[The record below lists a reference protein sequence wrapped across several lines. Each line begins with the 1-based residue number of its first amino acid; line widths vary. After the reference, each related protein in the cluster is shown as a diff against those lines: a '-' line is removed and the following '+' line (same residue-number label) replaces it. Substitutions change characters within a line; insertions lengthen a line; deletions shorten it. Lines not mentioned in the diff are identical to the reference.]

1 MSSST
6 SDVKPSDSNSLNDV
20 KGQLQSSDTIL
31 GSFQSGGPIFPQ
43 SNNQIAAGQDP
54 DILIL
59 PMVPAEEQEEVVPEE
74 PIGGILRSQ
83 PVESHVNAG
92 RLTFS
97 ARNQLIESSIL
108 TPTRTRQ
115 QLWLEYRR
123 LQERKRRI
131 YQLLR
136 QFRLAAQESLEEQWV
151 FEHTEWCSD
160 CNSSRFNVAGEHFYE
175 TLTLKATVFGKPD
188 ELCSRRLNVK
198 IVKNKTSTTINFHC
212 RVVSVNL
219 IGSHIE
225 LRIFPMINC
234 LCILLNSTLYLT
246 LSIHVCFCINFLKY
260 ILIIKSLTIKIQLYD
275 GYLTPDESLIW
286 QTTSTQHNEIQYLS
300 HFFSLYQF

>member
-1 MSSST
+1 MEELRNRNALLKLRLSEEQDGVSSST

-43 SNNQIAAGQDP
+43 SNNQIAAGQDQ

-83 PVESHVNAG
+83 PVDSRVNAG

-136 QFRLAAQESLEEQWV
+136 QFRLAA
-151 FEHTEWCSD
+151 
-160 CNSSRFNVAGEHFYE
+160 
-175 TLTLKATVFGKPD
+175 
-188 ELCSRRLNVK
+188 
-198 IVKNKTSTTINFHC
+198 
-212 RVVSVNL
+212 
-219 IGSHIE
+219 
-225 LRIFPMINC
+225 
-234 LCILLNSTLYLT
+234 
-246 LSIHVCFCINFLKY
+246 
-260 ILIIKSLTIKIQLYD
+260 
-275 GYLTPDESLIW
+275 
-286 QTTSTQHNEIQYLS
+286 
-300 HFFSLYQF
+300 

>member
-1 MSSST
+1 MSLQADAGNEHQRLKELEELRNRNALLKLRLSEEQDGVSSST

-136 QFRLAAQESLEEQWV
+136 QFRLAA
-151 FEHTEWCSD
+151 
-160 CNSSRFNVAGEHFYE
+160 
-175 TLTLKATVFGKPD
+175 
-188 ELCSRRLNVK
+188 
-198 IVKNKTSTTINFHC
+198 
-212 RVVSVNL
+212 
-219 IGSHIE
+219 
-225 LRIFPMINC
+225 
-234 LCILLNSTLYLT
+234 
-246 LSIHVCFCINFLKY
+246 
-260 ILIIKSLTIKIQLYD
+260 
-275 GYLTPDESLIW
+275 
-286 QTTSTQHNEIQYLS
+286 
-300 HFFSLYQF
+300 